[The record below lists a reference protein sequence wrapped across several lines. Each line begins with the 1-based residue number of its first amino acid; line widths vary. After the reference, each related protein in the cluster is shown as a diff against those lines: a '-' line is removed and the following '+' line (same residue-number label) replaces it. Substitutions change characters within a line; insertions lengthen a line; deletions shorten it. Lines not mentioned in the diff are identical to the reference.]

1 MKELLTREQAQNIRD
16 RVVDKY
22 RSKPAGIR
30 KAIKEGTAEFFARI
44 LDDETEATLWKM
56 FMTGNTEGVLGDA
69 DGMKLLSPV
78 CWAAF
83 KRACEYK
90 HGLPKQMEKD
100 ATQKPIH
107 VYHHVTGAND
117 AFFKE
122 QAKAL
127 GIKVIDALPEADLTE
142 AEKSEV

>member
-16 RVVDKY
+16 GVVDKH
-22 RSKPAGIR
+22 RSRPAGIR
-30 KAIKEGTAEFFARI
+30 KAVREGTAEFFARI
-44 LDDETEATLWKM
+44 LDDETEATLWRM

-90 HGLPKQMEKD
+90 HGLPKQMEQDK
-100 ATQKPIH
+100 TQKPIH
-107 VYHHVTGAND
+107 VYHHVSGAND

-127 GIKVIDALPEADLTE
+127 GIKVIDALPEAELTE
-142 AEKSEV
+142 SEKSEV